1 MYLRSTA
8 WHLPCFFKGS
18 SRMPPEWEI
27 EGEIDPEVRRRRHPA
42 EYLIVEKGLASQE
55 FSGYSR
61 RRVQISSSV
70 CIPKR

>member
-1 MYLRSTA
+1 MHLRSIA

-18 SRMPPEWEI
+18 CRMPPQWEI
-27 EGEIDPEVRRRRHPA
+27 EVEIDPEVRRRRHPA
-42 EYLIVEKGLASQE
+42 DPIVEKGLASQE

-70 CIPKR
+70 CIPNR